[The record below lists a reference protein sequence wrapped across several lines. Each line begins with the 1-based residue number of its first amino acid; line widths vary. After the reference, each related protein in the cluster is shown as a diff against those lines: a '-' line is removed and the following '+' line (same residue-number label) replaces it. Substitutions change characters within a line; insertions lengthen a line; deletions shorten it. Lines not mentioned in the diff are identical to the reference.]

1 MKRMS
6 PRPDGRGEG
15 ESFHVRRA
23 QRRQPRRGGVAGD
36 RDRFSVLGDGAG
48 PNPVGTIR
56 YRKGGEMK
64 LRTKFLAG
72 AMAACFAGMVATAQA
87 ADVKEVQMLHW
98 WTSGGEAAA
107 LNVLKQYLAK
117 EGYAWKDV
125 PVAGGGGEGAMTA
138 LKAMVAAGNPPT
150 ASQILGYF
158 ALDYAEAGK
167 LADISPLAQKEGW
180 AKVIPTALQKFTTT
194 NGKWDAV
201 PINIHSVNWI
211 WVNKAVMEKIGGS
224 EPKNFDDLIA
234 LLDKAK
240 KAGVIPLALGGQ
252 PWQEA
257 TMFDSVV
264 MSTGGPDFY
273 KKAFIDLDES
283 ALKSDTMKKAFDNL
297 AKLRAYTDPN
307 YAGRDWNLATAMVIK
322 GDALLQVM
330 GDWAKGE
337 FKTANKEPGKDYMCY
352 RFPGTDGSVIYN
364 TDMFAFFKVSADRQ
378 AAQLALAEATMNPEV
393 QSAFNVIKGSV
404 PARTDVP
411 DTAFDACGKKGIADV
426 KAANEKGTFLGS
438 MAQNYA
444 QPPAIGSGAYH
455 DVVTKFFHGEIKS
468 SDAAVTE
475 LVKAINNA
483 K

>member
-1 MKRMS
+1 MKFRNMLMAS
-6 PRPDGRGEG
+6 VMLA
-15 ESFHVRRA
+15 SA
-23 QRRQPRRGGVAGD
+23 AG
-36 RDRFSVLGDGAG
+36 
-48 PNPVGTIR
+48 
-56 YRKGGEMK
+56 
-64 LRTKFLAG
+64 
-72 AMAACFAGMVATAQA
+72 FAVSARA

-107 LNVLKQYLAK
+107 LNVLKQDLAK

-158 ALDYAEAGK
+158 ALDYAAAGK
-167 LADISPLAQKEGW
+167 LGDITSLATKEGW
-180 AKVIPTALQKFTTT
+180 DKVVPKALQKFTIYD
-194 NGKWDAV
+194 GKWVAV
-201 PINIHSVNWI
+201 PVNVHSVNWI
-211 WVNKAVMEKIGGS
+211 WLNKAVMDKIGGS
-224 EPKNFDDLIA
+224 EPKNFDEFLA

-240 KAGVIPLALGGQ
+240 AAGVIPLAQGGQ

-257 TMFDSVV
+257 IIFDSVA
-264 MSTGGPDFY
+264 MATGGVDFY
-273 KKAFIDLDES
+273 KKAFIDLDPA

-307 YAGRDWNLATAMVIK
+307 YAGRAWNLATAMVIN
-322 GDALLQVM
+322 GDALVQVM

-337 FKTANKEPGKDYMCY
+337 FKAANKEAGKDFLCY

-364 TDMFAFFKVSADRQ
+364 TDMFAMFKVPADRQ
-378 AAQLALAEATMNPEV
+378 AAQLALADATMSPSF
-393 QSAFNVIKGSV
+393 QSAFNVVKGSV
-404 PARTDVP
+404 PARIDVP
-411 DTAFDACGKKGIADV
+411 DTAFDMCGKKGIADL
-426 KAANEKGTFLGS
+426 KAANAGGTLVGS

-444 QPPAIGSGAYH
+444 QPPAIAEAYH

-468 SDAAVTE
+468 SDSAVAE
-475 LVKAINNA
+475 LVKAIEEA

>member
-1 MKRMS
+1 MKFRS
-6 PRPDGRGEG
+6 
-15 ESFHVRRA
+15 
-23 QRRQPRRGGVAGD
+23 
-36 RDRFSVLGDGAG
+36 L
-48 PNPVGTIR
+48 
-56 YRKGGEMK
+56 
-64 LRTKFLAG
+64 LLAG
-72 AMAACFAGMVATAQA
+72 AAAFGLAGAAHA

-107 LNVLKQYLAK
+107 LNVLKQAVAK

-125 PVAGGGGEGAMTA
+125 PVAGGGGEAAMTT
-138 LKAMVAAGNPPT
+138 LKALVAAGNPPT

-167 LADISPLAQKEGW
+167 LNEVNEMAKEQHWADVVPK
-180 AKVIPTALQKFTTT
+180 ALQKFTTT
-194 NGKWDAV
+194 NGNWDAV

-211 WVNKAVMEKIGGS
+211 WVNKGVLDKIGGT
-224 EPKNFDDLIA
+224 EPKNFDELLA

-240 KAGVIPLALGGQ
+240 KAGVVPLALGGQ

-264 MSTGGPDFY
+264 MSTGGPEFY
-273 KKAFIDLDES
+273 KKAFVDLDEG

-297 AKLRAYTDPN
+297 AKLKAYVDPN
-307 YAGRDWNLATAMVIK
+307 FAGRDWNLATAMVIK

-337 FKTANKEPGKDYMCY
+337 FKAANKEPGKDYMCY
-352 RFPGTDGSVIYN
+352 RFPGTDGAVIYN
-364 TDMFAFFKVSADRQ
+364 TDMFALFKVSADRR
-378 AAQLALAEATMNPEV
+378 AGQLALAKAAMDPKV
-393 QSAFNVIKGSV
+393 QADFNVIKGSV

-411 DTAFDACGKKGIADV
+411 DTEFDMCGKKGIADV
-426 KAANEKGTFLGS
+426 KAANAKGTFLGS

-444 QPPAIGSGAYH
+444 QPPAIGTGVYH
-455 DVVTKFFHGEIKS
+455 DVVTKFFHGEIKT
-468 SDAAVTE
+468 SDEAVKQ
-475 LVKAINNA
+475 LVQGIENA

>member
-1 MKRMS
+1 MQFR
-6 PRPDGRGEG
+6 
-15 ESFHVRRA
+15 
-23 QRRQPRRGGVAGD
+23 
-36 RDRFSVLGDGAG
+36 
-48 PNPVGTIR
+48 TIL
-56 YRKGGEMK
+56 MASA
-64 LRTKFLAG
+64 LAASAIG
-72 AMAACFAGMVATAQA
+72 FAGRASA

-107 LNVLKQYLAK
+107 LNVLKQDLAK

-158 ALDYAEAGK
+158 AIDYAEAGK
-167 LADISPLAQKEGW
+167 LGDITSLAKKEGW
-180 AKVIPTALQKFTTT
+180 DKVVPTALQKFTTT
-194 NGKWDAV
+194 NGKWDEV
-201 PINIHSVNWI
+201 PVNIHSVNWVWI
-211 WVNKAVMEKIGGS
+211 NKAVMEKIGGT
-224 EPKNFDDLIA
+224 EPKTFDDFIA

-240 KAGVIPLALGGQ
+240 AAGVIPLALGGQ

-273 KKAFIDLDES
+273 KKAFVDLDPA
-283 ALKSDTMKKAFDNL
+283 ALKSDTMKKSFDNL
-297 AKLRAYTDPN
+297 AKLKAYTDPN
-307 YAGRDWNLATAMVIK
+307 FAGRDWNLATAMVIK

-337 FKTANKEPGKDYMCY
+337 FKVANKEPGKDYFCY
-352 RFPGTDGSVIYN
+352 RFPGTDGTVIYN
-364 TDMFAFFKVSADRQ
+364 TDMFAFFDVSADRK
-378 AAQLALAEATMNPEV
+378 AAQNALAEASMNPEV

-404 PARTDVP
+404 PARIDVP
-411 DTAFDACGKKGIADV
+411 DTAFDMCGKKGIADV
-426 KAANEKGTFLGS
+426 KAANEKGTFVGS

-444 QPPAIGSGAYH
+444 QPPAIGTGAYH
-455 DVVTKFFHGEIKS
+455 DVVTKFFHGEIKT
-468 SDAAVTE
+468 SDQAVTE
-475 LVKAINNA
+475 LDKAINAA

>member
-1 MKRMS
+1 MAS
-6 PRPDGRGEG
+6 
-15 ESFHVRRA
+15 
-23 QRRQPRRGGVAGD
+23 
-36 RDRFSVLGDGAG
+36 
-48 PNPVGTIR
+48 
-56 YRKGGEMK
+56 
-64 LRTKFLAG
+64 
-72 AMAACFAGMVATAQA
+72 AMAASAIGFAGGASA

-107 LNVLKQYLAK
+107 LNVLKQDLAK
-117 EGYAWKDV
+117 EGYTWKDV

-150 ASQILGYF
+150 ASQILGYY
-158 ALDYAEAGK
+158 AVDYAEAGK
-167 LADISPLAQKEGW
+167 LGDITSLADKEGW
-180 AKVIPTALQKFTTT
+180 AKVVPTALQKFTTT

-201 PINIHSVNWI
+201 PVNIHSVNWI
-211 WVNKAVMEKIGGS
+211 WLNKAAMEKIGGTQ
-224 EPKNFDDLIA
+224 PKTFDDFVA

-240 KAGVIPLALGGQ
+240 KAGIIPLALGGQ

-257 TMFDSVV
+257 TLFDSVV
-264 MSTGGPDFY
+264 ASTGGIDFY

-283 ALKSDTMKKAFDNL
+283 ALKSDTMKKSFDNL

-322 GDALLQVM
+322 GDALVQVM

-337 FKTANKEPGKDYMCY
+337 FVNAHQQADKDFLCY

-364 TDMFAFFKVSADRQ
+364 TDMFAMFNVPEDRK
-378 AAQLALAEATMNPEV
+378 AAQLALADATMSISF
-393 QSAFNVIKGSV
+393 QSAFNVVKGSV
-404 PARTDVP
+404 PARMDVP
-411 DTAFDACGKKGIADV
+411 DTAFDSCGKKGIADV
-426 KAANEKGTFLGS
+426 KAANADGKFVGS

-444 QPPAIGSGAYH
+444 QPPAVAGAYH

-475 LVKAINNA
+475 LVKALNNA

>member
-1 MKRMS
+1 MTL
-6 PRPDGRGEG
+6 
-15 ESFHVRRA
+15 RA
-23 QRRQPRRGGVAGD
+23 ILMGGAAVAC
-36 RDRFSVLGDGAG
+36 A
-48 PNPVGTIR
+48 VG
-56 YRKGGEMK
+56 
-64 LRTKFLAG
+64 LSAG
-72 AMAACFAGMVATAQA
+72 AFA
-87 ADVKEVQMLHW
+87 ADTKEVQMLHW
-98 WTSGGEAAA
+98 WTSGGDAAA
-107 LNVLKQYLAK
+107 LTVIKEYLAK

-125 PVAGGGGEGAMTA
+125 PVAGGGGEAAMTT

-167 LADISPLAQKEGW
+167 LGDVTPLAEKGGW
-180 AKVIPTALQKFTTT
+180 AKVIPAALQKFTTT

-201 PINIHSVNWI
+201 PVNIHSVNWVWI
-211 WVNKAVMEKIGGS
+211 NKAVMDKIGGK
-224 EPKNFDDLIA
+224 EPKTFDEFVA

-273 KKAFIDLDES
+273 KKAFVDLDES
-283 ALKSDTMKKAFDNL
+283 ALKSDPMKKAFDNL
-297 AKLRAYTDPN
+297 PKLKAYPDPN
-307 YAGRDWNLATAMVIK
+307 FAGRDWNLATAMVIK
-322 GDALLQVM
+322 GDALVQVM

-337 FKTANKEPGKDYMCY
+337 FVAAKKEAGKDFLCY

-364 TDMFAFFKVSADRQ
+364 TDMFAMFNVPADRK
-378 AAQLALAEATMNPEV
+378 AAQLALADSTMSISF
-393 QSAFNVIKGSV
+393 QSAFNVVKGSV
-404 PARTDVP
+404 PARMDGP
-411 DTAFDACGKKGIADV
+411 DTAFDMCGKKGIADV
-426 KAANEKGTFLGS
+426 KAANADGKFVGS

-444 QPPAIGSGAYH
+444 QPPAIAGAYH

-475 LVKAINNA
+475 LVKALNA
-483 K
+483 AK

>member
-1 MKRMS
+1 MAS
-6 PRPDGRGEG
+6 
-15 ESFHVRRA
+15 
-23 QRRQPRRGGVAGD
+23 
-36 RDRFSVLGDGAG
+36 
-48 PNPVGTIR
+48 
-56 YRKGGEMK
+56 
-64 LRTKFLAG
+64 
-72 AMAACFAGMVATAQA
+72 AMAASAIGFAGRASA

-107 LNVLKQYLAK
+107 LNVLKQDLAK
-117 EGYAWKDV
+117 EGYTWKDV

-150 ASQILGYF
+150 ASQILGYY
-158 ALDYAEAGK
+158 AVDYAEAGK
-167 LADISPLAQKEGW
+167 LGDITSLADKEGW
-180 AKVIPTALQKFTTT
+180 AKVVPTALQKFTTT

-201 PINIHSVNWI
+201 PVNIHSVNWI
-211 WVNKAVMEKIGGS
+211 WLNKAAMEKIGGTQ
-224 EPKNFDDLIA
+224 PKTFDDFVA

-240 KAGVIPLALGGQ
+240 KAGIIPLALGGQ

-257 TMFDSVV
+257 TLFDSVV
-264 MSTGGPDFY
+264 ASTGGIDFY
-273 KKAFIDLDES
+273 KKAFIELDES
-283 ALKSDTMKKAFDNL
+283 ALKSDTMKKSFDNL

-322 GDALLQVM
+322 GDALVQVM

-337 FKTANKEPGKDYMCY
+337 FVNAHQQADKDFLCF

-364 TDMFAFFKVSADRQ
+364 TDMFAMFNVPADRK
-378 AAQLALAEATMNPEV
+378 AAQLALADATMSISF
-393 QSAFNVIKGSV
+393 QSAFNVVKGSV
-404 PARTDVP
+404 PARMDVP
-411 DTAFDACGKKGIADV
+411 DTAFDSCGKKGIADV
-426 KAANEKGTFLGS
+426 KAANADGKFVGS

-444 QPPAIGSGAYH
+444 QPPAVAGAYH

-475 LVKAINNA
+475 LVKALNNA

>member
-1 MKRMS
+1 MLTAS
-6 PRPDGRGEG
+6 
-15 ESFHVRRA
+15 
-23 QRRQPRRGGVAGD
+23 
-36 RDRFSVLGDGAG
+36 
-48 PNPVGTIR
+48 
-56 YRKGGEMK
+56 
-64 LRTKFLAG
+64 
-72 AMAACFAGMVATAQA
+72 AMAVSAIGLTSAAQA

-107 LNVLKQYLAK
+107 LEVIKQAVAK

-125 PVAGGGGEGAMTA
+125 PVAGGGGGAAMTT

-150 ASQILGYF
+150 ASQILGYY
-158 ALDYAEAGK
+158 AIDYAEDGK
-167 LADISPLAQKEGW
+167 LADISSLAKKEDW

-194 NGKWDAV
+194 NGKWGAV

-211 WVNKAVMEKIGGS
+211 WVNKAVMDKIGGS
-224 EPKNFDDLIA
+224 QPKNFDEFLA

-257 TMFDSVV
+257 TMFDSIVA
-264 MSTGGPDFY
+264 STGGTDFY

-283 ALKSDTMKKAFDNL
+283 ALKSDTMKKSFDNL
-297 AKLRAYTDPN
+297 AKMRDYIDPN

-337 FKTANKEPGKDYMCY
+337 FKAANKEAGKDYLCY
-352 RFPGTDGSVIYN
+352 RFPGTDDSVFYN
-364 TDMFAFFKVSADRQ
+364 TDMFAFFKVPADRQ
-378 AAQLALAEATMNPEV
+378 AAQLALADATMNPQV
-393 QSAFNVIKGSV
+393 QAAFNVIKGSV
-404 PARTDVP
+404 PARIDVP
-411 DTAFDACGKKGIADV
+411 DTAFDMCGKKGIADV

-444 QPPAIGSGAYH
+444 QPPAVATAYY
-455 DVVTKFFHGEIKS
+455 DVVTKFLHGEIKS
-468 SDAAVTE
+468 SDVAVTE
-475 LVKAINNA
+475 LVKAINAA